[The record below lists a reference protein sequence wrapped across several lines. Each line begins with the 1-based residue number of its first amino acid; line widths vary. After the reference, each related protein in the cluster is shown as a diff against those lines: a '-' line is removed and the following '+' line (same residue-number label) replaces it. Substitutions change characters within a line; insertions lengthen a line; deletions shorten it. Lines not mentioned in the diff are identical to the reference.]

1 MSKVIIPADR
11 NELIWR
17 VIQGYDFS
25 DDMVKLYFRM
35 SRTQYYDYVFNV
47 LDKVKVTADLRGYS
61 VEDLNNKGLSESS
74 VEVVENILQRLDHF
88 KETTLFN
95 YAEVFN
101 TLLIT
106 GRLSFEMYNGE
117 YIKLNESEAMEHLEF
132 LTRGIVIAKKRKKI
146 EDEWQF
152 DEDLHIKTRESRFR
166 SKLST
171 KKHMRI
177 IICGIYFYAVPI
189 KSDEVHPAHRYI
201 LAEFDEII
209 KKVRVA

>member
-1 MSKVIIPADR
+1 MTCPVKHILYIGWVLILSLRGGSKDVSKVIIPADR
-11 NELIWR
+11 NDLIKL
-17 VIQGYDFS
+17 IISGYDFS

-101 TLLIT
+101 TLLVT
-106 GRLSFEMYNGE
+106 GRLSFEMYDGE

-132 LTRGIVIAKKRKKI
+132 LTRGIVIAKKRK
-146 EDEWQF
+146 
-152 DEDLHIKTRESRFR
+152 
-166 SKLST
+166 
-171 KKHMRI
+171 
-177 IICGIYFYAVPI
+177 
-189 KSDEVHPAHRYI
+189 
-201 LAEFDEII
+201 
-209 KKVRVA
+209 

>member
-88 KETTLFN
+88 RETTLFN

-101 TLLIT
+101 TLLVT
-106 GRLSFEMYNGE
+106 GRLSFEMYDGE

-132 LTRGIVIAKKRKKI
+132 LTRGIVIAKKRKEI

-152 DEDLHIKTRESRFR
+152 DEDLHIKTRESRFK

-171 KKHMRI
+171 KNHMRI

-209 KKVRVA
+209 KKVREA